1 MLRWMERVF
10 LRDPH
15 DMPDYVV
22 THVEKLE
29 PYNGPLVLSSFL
41 DFAFTYGGTLY
52 F

>member
-1 MLRWMERVF
+1 MERVF

-15 DMPDYVV
+15 DMPGYVD

-29 PYNGPLVLSSFL
+29 PHNGPLEPSSFL

-52 F
+52 